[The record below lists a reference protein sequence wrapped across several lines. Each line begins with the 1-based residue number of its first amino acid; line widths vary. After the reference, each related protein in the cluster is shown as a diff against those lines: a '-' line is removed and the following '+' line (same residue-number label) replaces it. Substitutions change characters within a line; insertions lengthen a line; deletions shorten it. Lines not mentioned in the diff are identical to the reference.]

1 MPWMRGGREVEK
13 KTELMQK
20 SGRSL
25 EEILERIN
33 EVSMQVNQ
41 IATAAEEQT
50 AATDE
55 VASNIQQIND
65 GVHGTA
71 QGAEEGR
78 AGRGAAEPRQP
89 FQAVVRRDYT

>member
-1 MPWMRGGREVEK
+1 MEK

-41 IATAAEEQT
+41 VAMAAEEQT
-50 AATDE
+50 ATTGE
-55 VASNIQQIND
+55 ETGTIQQMND
-65 GVHGTA
+65 AVNSTA

-89 FQAVVRRDYT
+89 FQAVVQRECP